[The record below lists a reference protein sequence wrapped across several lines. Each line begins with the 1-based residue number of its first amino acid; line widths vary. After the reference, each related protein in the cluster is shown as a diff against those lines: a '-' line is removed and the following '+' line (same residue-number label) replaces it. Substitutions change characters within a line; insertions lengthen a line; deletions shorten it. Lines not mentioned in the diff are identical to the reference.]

1 MRLLNNTDVVHCIRN
16 KQDKGNTGKKML
28 NIIQQIFSPKTR
40 ETEQQ
45 HEIMNRI
52 KSETIMHESYVA
64 KSGAVVRRFLII
76 NPDFT
81 ICAERSF
88 LRSRPDYDQVHYTLR
103 ADNTDRV
110 VYATHSTVDKF
121 AKHVYKKL
129 YRTWLK
135 NKQKVK

>member
-1 MRLLNNTDVVHCIRN
+1 MRLLNNTDVVRCTRN
-16 KQDKGNTGKKML
+16 KQDKGNTGKEML
-28 NIIQQIFSPKTR
+28 NFIQQIFSPTTR
-40 ETEQQ
+40 EIEQKR
-45 HEIMNRI
+45 EIMTRI
-52 KSETIMHESYVA
+52 KSGTIMHKSYVA

-103 ADNTDRV
+103 ADSTNRV
-110 VYATHSTVDKF
+110 VYATHSNVDKF

-129 YRTWLK
+129 YRAWQK
-135 NKQKVK
+135 NQKRSK